1 MWKILSHSS
10 SLPFSIGFAMT
21 FNTSRKWTRVGI
33 ERKSIAFSG
42 KCWQNLLHSWA
53 LRFVWKEFCI
63 TAYGSGDNGLRDGF
77 LDGVYLAFS
86 LSFVCWLHLL
96 IRWKYKYCK
105 SLRWVSSK
113 LGVSGLEQI
122 ILLKNVILRSNLCLQ
137 LKSLG
142 VMLALRGLVLLKP
155 DFWNL
160 NIPTKTEQY
169 LHLLPTHGRNHGIW
183 SFDVRKKKYLP
194 DESWPEVFVYFLQP
208 FFVLSSL
215 NIVLISALNPQKC
228 YTVGSVCACQ
238 WWHIVGQFS
247 TRWCCFLLSEPC
259 LSLIRYTTPLLTLA
273 GTNGRCF

>member
-1 MWKILSHSS
+1 MDEGGDWEEIYCIL
-10 SLPFSIGFAMT
+10 
-21 FNTSRKWTRVGI
+21 
-33 ERKSIAFSG
+33 
-42 KCWQNLLHSWA
+42 WQNLLHSWA

-63 TAYGSGDNGLRDGF
+63 TAYGSDDNGLRDGF
-77 LDGVYLAFS
+77 LDCVFLAFS

-183 SFDVRKKKYLP
+183 SFDVRKKNVPSRWILARG
-194 DESWPEVFVYFLQP
+194 FCLLFA
-208 FFVLSSL
+208 
-215 NIVLISALNPQKC
+215 ALLRFK
-228 YTVGSVCACQ
+228 
-238 WWHIVGQFS
+238 
-247 TRWCCFLLSEPC
+247 
-259 LSLIRYTTPLLTLA
+259 
-273 GTNGRCF
+273 